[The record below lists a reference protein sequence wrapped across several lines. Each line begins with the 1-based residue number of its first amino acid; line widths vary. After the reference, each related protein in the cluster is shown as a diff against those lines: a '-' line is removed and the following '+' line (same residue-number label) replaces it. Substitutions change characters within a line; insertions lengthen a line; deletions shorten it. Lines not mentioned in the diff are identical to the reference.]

1 MLPSYLLNRKAIT
14 DPAMPPNH
22 SSVQNMMKP
31 RSVTGKLEAFLTM
44 QSMQHIR
51 QMRVFPFGWSYPSS
65 KDIFPC

>member
-31 RSVTGKLEAFLTM
+31 RSVTGKLEAFPAI
-44 QSMQHIR
+44 QSIQHIG
-51 QMRVFPFGWSYPSS
+51 QVKVFTFYSSS
-65 KDIFPC
+65 KDILPC